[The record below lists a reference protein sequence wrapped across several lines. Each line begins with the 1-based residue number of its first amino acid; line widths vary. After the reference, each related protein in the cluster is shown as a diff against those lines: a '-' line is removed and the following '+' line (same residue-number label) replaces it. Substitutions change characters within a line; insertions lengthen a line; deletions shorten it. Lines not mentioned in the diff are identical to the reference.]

1 MPDLKSAL
9 TVSLLAAALLAI
21 AATKADAQR
30 SGYWSGTDSNQWPVY
45 SSAPFSR
52 EANERFMY

>member
-1 MPDLKSAL
+1 MPVLKSAL
-9 TVSLLAAALLAI
+9 TVSLLAFALMAV

-30 SGYWSGTDSNQWPVY
+30 SGYSSGADSNQWPVY